1 MNLLHMKYA
10 VEIAETNSINKAAEK
25 LFVGQS
31 SISRAI
37 KELESNLGVTLFE
50 RSAKGMFLTPDGE
63 VFVRYAKTALKQ
75 IDDIENLFSKGTVA
89 KKQFSVSVPRV
100 SYISNAFASFSKLI
114 KKDDKVELF
123 YKETNS
129 MRAIKNILEENYK
142 LGIIRYAENYD
153 KFYKEMLDEKGLDYE
168 LITEFKYVL
177 VMNENCPL
185 NKKQNLVEQDLKNYI
200 EIAHADPYV
209 PSLPVAEVKKEELKN
224 SDRSIF
230 VFERGSQF
238 DLLSKNNETYMWVS
252 PLPKDLLSRYGLVT
266 RECEGNE
273 RVYKDVL
280 IHRKDYTLSDLDNL
294 FIGELIK
301 SKREVLG

>member
-10 VEIAETNSINKAAEK
+10 VEIAETNSINKVAEK

-75 IDDIENLFSKGTVA
+75 IEDIEALFSKGTVS

-142 LGIIRYAENYD
+142 LGIVRYAENYD

-185 NKKQNLVEQDLKNYI
+185 NKKQTITEADLKNYI

-209 PSLPVAEVKKEELKN
+209 PSLPVAEVKKEELNN

-238 DLLSKNNETYMWVS
+238 DLLSQNNETYMWVS
-252 PLPKDLLSRYGLVT
+252 PLPKDLLSRHGLVM
-266 RECEGNE
+266 RQCEGND

-280 IHRKDYTLSDLDNL
+280 IHRKDYTLSELDNL

-301 SKREVLG
+301 SKREVLE

>member
-10 VEIAETNSINKAAEK
+10 VEIAETNSINKVAEK

-75 IDDIENLFSKGTVA
+75 IEDIEALFSKGTVS

-142 LGIIRYAENYD
+142 LGIVRYAENYD

-185 NKKQNLVEQDLKNYI
+185 NKKQTITEADLKDYI

-209 PSLPVAEVKKEELKN
+209 PSLPVAEVKKEELNN

-238 DLLSKNNETYMWVS
+238 DLLSKNIETYMWVS
-252 PLPKDLLSRYGLVT
+252 PLPKDLLSRHGLVM
-266 RECEGNE
+266 RKCEGND

-280 IHRKDYTLSDLDNL
+280 IHRKDYTLSELDNL

>member
-266 RECEGNE
+266 RECEGNN

-280 IHRKDYTLSDLDNL
+280 IHRKDYTLSELDNL